1 MMLCGVDYPAKPD
14 NDRRKIMLDNDN
26 NKISRVMAGG
36 GDCPIKSDND
46 RKSRIMNRGRA
57 KMTVR
62 KEQRPAVI
70 FRRL

>member
-1 MMLCGVDYPAKPD
+1 MILCGIDYPVKPD
-14 NDRRKIMLDNDN
+14 NDRERECQIMT
-26 NKISRVMAGG
+26 GG

-62 KEQRPAVI
+62 KEQRPTVI

>member
-1 MMLCGVDYPAKPD
+1 
-14 NDRRKIMLDNDN
+14 MLDNDS
-26 NKISRVMAGG
+26 NKISQIMAGG
-36 GDCPIKSDND
+36 GDCPIKLDND

-62 KEQRPAVI
+62 KEHRPTII

>member
-1 MMLCGVDYPAKPD
+1 
-14 NDRRKIMLDNDN
+14 MLDNDN

-46 RKSRIMNRGRA
+46 RKSRIMNRGRV

-62 KEQRPAVI
+62 KEQRPTVI

>member
-1 MMLCGVDYPAKPD
+1 M
-14 NDRRKIMLDNDN
+14 DNDN

-62 KEQRPAVI
+62 KEQHPTVI

>member
-1 MMLCGVDYPAKPD
+1 MD
-14 NDRRKIMLDNDN
+14 NDS
-26 NKISRVMAGG
+26 NKISRVMTGG
-36 GDCPIKSDND
+36 GDYPIKSDND

-62 KEQRPAVI
+62 KEQHPTVI

>member
-1 MMLCGVDYPAKPD
+1 M
-14 NDRRKIMLDNDN
+14 DNDN

-62 KEQRPAVI
+62 KEQGYFSAAL
-70 FRRL
+70 RRISIALSTSSRNSLS

>member
-1 MMLCGVDYPAKPD
+1 MD
-14 NDRRKIMLDNDN
+14 NDS

-46 RKSRIMNRGRA
+46 RKSRIMNRDRA

-62 KEQRPAVI
+62 KKTASDGY
-70 FRRL
+70 FSAALRRISIALSTSSRNSLS

>member
-1 MMLCGVDYPAKPD
+1 
-14 NDRRKIMLDNDN
+14 MLDNDRGRN
-26 NKISRVMAGG
+26 GWIMTIIKSSQVMAGG

-62 KEQRPAVI
+62 KEQRPTVI